1 MLLIHGY
8 YIKKWSREWSEVILS
23 TNEPISSQ
31 TVSEFKDE
39 SQQVYNTHGSRL
51 VIKIISNKYSYVI
64 DALSQVTTLM
74 REDPVRERE
83 QR

>member
-1 MLLIHGY
+1 MRLIHGY

-39 SQQVYNTHGSRL
+39 SQQAYNTHRSRL
-51 VIKIISNKYSYVI
+51 VVKDYLK
-64 DALSQVTTLM
+64 
-74 REDPVRERE
+74 
-83 QR
+83 